1 MSLSDTKDILYETFS
16 FAGKASMEKYKIN
29 FHKKNKKINKIK
41 LLANNYHLS
50 NKKGDIKPDF
60 IKIINNEKIEKSDFF
75 NFTYRE
81 RKKTLYQGKKY
92 MYHNRSKKLIDLKRN
107 QIKLRNDQEVLTP
120 LFFQGINN
128 DPSKIKSGVNW
139 KKNNR

>member
-1 MSLSDTKDILYETFS
+1 MI
-16 FAGKASMEKYKIN
+16 I
-29 FHKKNKKINKIK
+29 
-41 LLANNYHLS
+41 
-50 NKKGDIKPDF
+50 DIKF
-60 IKIINNEKIEKSDFF
+60 LQ
-75 NFTYRE
+75 YRE

-128 DPSKIKSGVNW
+128 DPGKIKSGVNW
-139 KKNNR
+139 KKIIGRKPIDKEKEDLYKNYSDINIKAYNDKQKGFVDMSKQTQRDDNFLINNIRNIIGKKYVKINFIL